1 MVLKIKRGLANL
13 LEGTDSGNDASRS
26 ELAAEEE
33 APQRAEAPAPQAPQR
48 VQPQVP
54 QAPPA
59 PQPASRQAAPQ
70 LAPDVGWEEHLI
82 QALAKAPEDVA
93 QRLASCMDREV
104 LLRALQRR
112 EDPYLKVAL
121 LLIKK

>member
-13 LEGTDSGNDASRS
+13 LEGGTDRGNDASRNGP
-26 ELAAEEE
+26 AAEEE
-33 APQRAEAPAPQAPQR
+33 AAA
-48 VQPQVP
+48 P

-82 QALAKAPEDVA
+82 QALAKAPEDVV
-93 QRLASCMDREV
+93 QRLASCIDREV
-104 LLRALQRR
+104 LLKALQHR

-121 LLIKK
+121 LLIKKDKK

>member
-13 LEGTDSGNDASRS
+13 LEGGTDRGNDASRNGP
-26 ELAAEEE
+26 AAEEE
-33 APQRAEAPAPQAPQR
+33 AAAPQR

-104 LLRALQRR
+104 LLRALQHR